1 MSNAKKFG
9 LNIEKILEDWEIY
22 EVIRDIVFTSID
34 EEILTNTETIKI
46 FTDLLTIEKEE

>member
-9 LNIEKILEDWEIY
+9 LNIEQILEDWEVY
-22 EVIRDIVFTSID
+22 EAIREIVFNSID
-34 EEILTNTETIKI
+34 EEIWTNTETIKI